1 MARRLVL
8 TATAGGPTL
17 LCSDGKRPEFYFFY
31 STVSREQEREKRQ
44 SFETCFSTL
53 VVGLTQ
59 AASCNVDS
67 FRQQQQHQH
76 PSAATTPV
84 ALAVATITLKEL
96 KNLQAT
102 KICGFQ
108 HEAQKVSFSRI
119 EINCKEVVKV
129 YIDGGRAVTTVSI

>member
-1 MARRLVL
+1 
-8 TATAGGPTL
+8 
-17 LCSDGKRPEFYFFY
+17 
-31 STVSREQEREKRQ
+31 
-44 SFETCFSTL
+44 

-76 PSAATTPV
+76 PPAATTPV
-84 ALAVATITLKEL
+84 ALTVATITLKKL

-129 YIDGGRAVTTVSI
+129 YVDSDYAVTTVSI

>member
-1 MARRLVL
+1 M
-8 TATAGGPTL
+8 L
-17 LCSDGKRPEFYFFY
+17 LCSDGKWPEFLFFFFNLII
-31 STVSREQEREKRQ
+31 SKEQEREKRQ
-44 SFETCFSTL
+44 SFETCFSIL

-67 FRQQQQHQH
+67 FWQQQQHKH
-76 PSAATTPV
+76 PPTATTLV
-84 ALAVATITLKEL
+84 AQAVATITLKKSQKQLKKKL

-119 EINCKEVVKV
+119 EMNCKEVVKV
-129 YIDGGRAVTTVSI
+129 YVDGGRAITSMSI